1 MTPGALFACATDY
14 HERPP
19 VGAPGLRIDHVAI
32 GSTSLAIGFK
42 GVSHA
47 YARSFTA
54 STARSVARR
63 GFTLIE
69 LSVVV
74 VVVGILAVLAILG
87 YRRYTATAR
96 SAEAKQVTGG
106 IRMAQEAYKTEKGI
120 YAAVS
125 TNDTSYYPAAV
136 PGKFV
141 TAWGAPCGN
150 CASGDPDGWK
160 RLAVNPAAPVMFGY
174 ATVANIGGAGGG
186 AGVGAPVPAAIMPL
200 AATDPFYVTVAW
212 GDTDGNGIPC
222 TVTSYSTSNEL
233 VVQSE
238 GE

>member
-1 MTPGALFACATDY
+1 MHTHALSY
-14 HERPP
+14 HRRP
-19 VGAPGLRIDHVAI
+19 AR
-32 GSTSLAIGFK
+32 SLA
-42 GVSHA
+42 
-47 YARSFTA
+47 
-54 STARSVARR
+54 R

-69 LSVVV
+69 MSIVVV
-74 VVVGILAVLAILG
+74 VVAILAVLAIVG

-125 TNDTSYYPAAV
+125 ANDSSYYPAAN

-141 TAWGAPCGN
+141 TQWGGACSN
-150 CASGDPDGWK
+150 CAAGDPDAWK
-160 RLAVNPAAPVMFGY
+160 KIAVHPDGPVMFGY
-174 ATVANIGGAGGG
+174 ATVAD
-186 AGVGAPVPAAIMPL
+186 VGANSGSISAAAMNGMAAFAQL
-200 AATDPFYVTVAW
+200 RATDPFYVTVAW
-212 GDTDGNGIPC
+212 GDTDGDGVPC

-233 VVQSE
+233 VVMRE